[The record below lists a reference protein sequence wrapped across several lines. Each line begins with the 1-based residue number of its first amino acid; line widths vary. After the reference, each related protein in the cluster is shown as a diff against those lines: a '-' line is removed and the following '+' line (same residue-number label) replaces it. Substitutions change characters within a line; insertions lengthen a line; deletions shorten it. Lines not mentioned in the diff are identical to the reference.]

1 MHNTML
7 FLADLTSS
15 AGAGS
20 STTVSP
26 MIWLGFIG
34 LLIVLLLVD
43 LKLVMRKPHQI
54 NTREA
59 TIYSIAWITLG
70 VLFTGVIW
78 IWQGGEAA
86 SQYITGYLIE
96 KSLSIDNV
104 FLWAMLFSYFA
115 VPPKYQHRVLF
126 WGIFGALLLRA
137 AFIFGG
143 IALLESIH
151 WIVYVFGA
159 ILLFTAYRF
168 YTHQEE
174 ETSTADNA
182 LLRWVRKIIPQTED
196 YRGEHFFV
204 REQGKLLATP
214 LFIVLITIELSD
226 ILFAVDSVPAILAV
240 TQNQFLVFS
249 SNAFAILGLR
259 ALYFLLADMQGRF
272 PYLNRG
278 LAVILGFVGIKFII
292 SGWYEIPTWASLA
305 FIAVVMTGTILLSL
319 RATRKE
325 NKHLA

>member
-1 MHNTML
+1 MHNSN
-7 FLADLTSS
+7 FILAQIASS
-15 AGAGS
+15 S
-20 STTVSP
+20 PDSTEHVSIG
-26 MIWLGFIG
+26 IWLGFIG
-34 LLIVLLLVD
+34 LLIVLLLID

-54 NTREA
+54 NTKEA
-59 TIYSIAWITLG
+59 AWYSVAWITLG

-78 IWQGGEAA
+78 LWHGGEAA

-115 VPPKYQHRVLF
+115 VPPKFQHRVLF
-126 WGIFGALLLRA
+126 WGIFGALVLRA

-168 YTHQEE
+168 YTHQEDQ
-174 ETSTADNA
+174 ADVGNNA
-182 LLRWVRKIIPQTED
+182 MLRWVRKFIPQTED
-196 YRGEHFFV
+196 YRGEQFFV
-204 REQGKLLATP
+204 KEQGKLLATP
-214 LFIVLITIELSD
+214 LFIVLVTIELSD

-240 TQNQFLVFS
+240 TRNEFLVFS

-278 LAVILGFVGIKFII
+278 LAIILGFVGIKFII
-292 SGWYEIPTWASLA
+292 SGWYEIPTAASLA
-305 FIAVVMTGTILLSL
+305 VIAIVMTATILLSL
-319 RATRKE
+319 RATRKQS
-325 NKHLA
+325 KHIA

>member
-1 MHNTML
+1 MHNSN
-7 FLADLTSS
+7 FILAQIASSDASLTEP
-15 AGAGS
+15 
-20 STTVSP
+20 VSVG
-26 MIWLGFIG
+26 IWLGFIG
-34 LLIVLLLVD
+34 FLIILLLVD
-43 LKLVMRKPHQI
+43 LKLVMRKPHLI
-54 NTREA
+54 STKEA
-59 TIYSIAWITLG
+59 AWYSVGWISLG

-78 IWQGGEAA
+78 LWHGGDAA

-115 VPPKYQHRVLF
+115 VPPKFQHRVLF
-126 WGIFGALLLRA
+126 WGIFGALVLRA

-168 YTHQEE
+168 YTHKEDQ
-174 ETSTADNA
+174 ADVGNNA
-182 LLRWVRKIIPQTED
+182 MLRWVRKIIPQTDD

-204 REQGKLLATP
+204 KEQGKRLATP
-214 LFIVLITIELSD
+214 LFIVLVTIELSD

-240 TQNQFLVFS
+240 TQNEFLVFS

-278 LAVILGFVGIKFII
+278 LAIILGFVGMKFII
-292 SGWYEIPTWASLA
+292 SGWYEIPTVASLA
-305 FIAVVMTGTILLSL
+305 VIAVVMTATILLSL
-319 RATRKE
+319 RATRKQD
-325 NKHLA
+325 KHIA